1 MVTPIVVSSV
11 KSKGKV
17 IVFGDMNTHARMLQH
32 EVLSFNDA
40 NSHEKYIE
48 KSYWKTCKSYI
59 GNLDSH
65 ELVWLIKCKKNF
77 VMIFFHT
84 YALFNIEDVCM
95 NKAKDFGNSQCRG
108 SSRYQNCSNG

>member
-40 NSHEKYIE
+40 NHMKNILRNP
-48 KSYWKTCKSYI
+48 I
-59 GNLDSH
+59 GKHVRAILVTLTPMNL
-65 ELVWLIKCKKNF
+65 C
-77 VMIFFHT
+77 
-84 YALFNIEDVCM
+84 
-95 NKAKDFGNSQCRG
+95 G
-108 SSRYQNCSNG
+108 